1 MPRPPD
7 FSDTAIT
14 LRLFDD
20 SNVLRFLPLDLNTM
34 KALQF
39 SRTGDLSALE
49 VVELPTP
56 VPAQGEILVQI
67 KAAGLNPS
75 DVKNVLGRFPYTTLP
90 RVPGRDFAGVVVQGP
105 QQLLGREVWGTGN
118 QIGFSRDGSHAG
130 YIALPA
136 KGVALKP
143 TSLTFAQAASLGVP
157 YTTAWD
163 ALERSLVDAGTRLLV
178 IGANGAVGTA
188 AIALAKVR
196 GAQVLAAVRR
206 PEQVKALQA
215 QGFNAILLDKPEDLG
230 AQVNAIFAGGA
241 DVIFDTTGFWLPAA
255 VPALA
260 QFGRITIIA
269 APVDGHVQLP
279 ALALYRKGG
288 SVVGVNSLLYSVEV
302 CARMLEQFGTLFDE
316 GALPLPTGLLE
327 SALEEGPA
335 RYADV
340 NQGGP
345 DKVILIP

>member
-1 MPRPPD
+1 
-7 FSDTAIT
+7 
-14 LRLFDD
+14 
-20 SNVLRFLPLDLNTM
+20 M

-39 SRTGDLSALE
+39 SRTGDLAALE

-56 VPAQGEILVQI
+56 VPAEGEVLVQI

-90 RVPGRDFAGVVVQGP
+90 RVPGRDFAGVVIEGP
-105 QQLLGREVWGTGN
+105 QELVGQEVWGTGN
-118 QIGFSRDGSHAG
+118 QIGFSRNGSHAG
-130 YIALPA
+130 YITLSA

-143 TSLTFAQAASLGVP
+143 KSLSFVQAASLGVP

-163 ALERSLVDAGTRLLV
+163 ALERSLVGAKTRLLV
-178 IGANGAVGTA
+178 IGANGAVGSA
-188 AIALAKVR
+188 AIALARVR

-206 PEQVKALQA
+206 PEQLNALRE
-215 QGFNAILLDKPEDLG
+215 QGFEAILLDTPEQLG
-230 AQVNAIFAGGA
+230 AQVNEVFPGGA

-260 QFGRITIIA
+260 QFGRIAIIA

-288 SVVGVNSLLYSVEV
+288 SVVGINSLLYGVEA
-302 CARMLEQFGTLFDE
+302 CARMLEQFGKLFDD
-316 GALPLPTGLLE
+316 GTLPLPNGLIE
-327 SALEEGPA
+327 SPLDDGLA
-335 RYADV
+335 RYTQV
-340 NQGGP
+340 NAGAAE
-345 DKVILIP
+345 KVILLP

>member
-1 MPRPPD
+1 
-7 FSDTAIT
+7 
-14 LRLFDD
+14 
-20 SNVLRFLPLDLNTM
+20 M

-39 SRTGDLSALE
+39 SRTGDLAALE
-49 VVELPTP
+49 VVDLPTP
-56 VPAQGEILVQI
+56 VAADGEVLVQI

-90 RVPGRDFAGVVVQGP
+90 RVPGRDFAGVVVEGP
-105 QQLLGREVWGTGN
+105 ESLMGKEVWGTGN
-118 QIGFSRDGSHAG
+118 KIGFSRNGSHAG
-130 YIALPA
+130 FITLPA

-143 TSLTFAQAASLGVP
+143 KSLSFTQAASLGVP

-163 ALERSLVDAGTRLLV
+163 ALERSLVKADTRLLV
-178 IGANGAVGTA
+178 IGANGAVGSA

-206 PEQVKALQA
+206 PEQVNTLKE
-215 QGFNAILLDKPEDLG
+215 QGFNAIQLG
-230 AQVNAIFAGGA
+230 KAEELAAQVNAVFEGGA
-241 DVIFDTTGFWLPAA
+241 DVIFDTTGFWLPAS

-260 QFGRITIIA
+260 PFGRIAIIA

-288 SVVGVNSLLYSVEV
+288 SVVGINSLLYGVEE
-302 CARMLEQFGTLFDE
+302 CARMLEQFGQLFDE
-316 GALPLPTGLLE
+316 GKLPLPTGLVE
-327 SALEEGPA
+327 TPIAEGLA
-335 RYADV
+335 RYAEV
-340 NQGGP
+340 NQGNT